1 MSGRG
6 VGHYGVPAAHLRGDP
21 MSDVLLPGIT
31 ATRVTTPRL
40 AQNVLHPEGV
50 DPAGP
55 GEVVLFVHGNVS
67 SSLFWQQP
75 LLALAEVGR
84 VRPLAVDLRGYG
96 DTDPL
101 PIDARRGVRDWADDV
116 AALVETLDL
125 ERVHLVGWSM
135 GAGVVLQYLIDH
147 PRRVASVVLVAPVS
161 PYGFGGTAGAEGRRL
176 SDDGAGAGA
185 GAANPAFVAALAAG
199 DTSADEPTS
208 PRSILRAFY
217 VAPGSLPLDP
227 QLEDVFVASMN
238 STRTGVDHYP
248 GDTATC
254 ETWPGV
260 RPGTRG
266 VLNTMAPT
274 VFDVSRIVDLPQK
287 PPVLWVR
294 GDADQIVSDTS
305 AFDLAFLG
313 SLGAVPGWPGEEVC
327 PPQPMVTQ
335 TRAVLDR
342 YAATGGA
349 YREVVL
355 PDVGHSPHVER
366 PQEFVVALLEHL
378 DTPAESPAYLT

>member
-1 MSGRG
+1 
-6 VGHYGVPAAHLRGDP
+6 LTEL
-21 MSDVLLPGIT
+21 LLPGVV
-31 ATRVTTPRL
+31 ATRVETPRL
-40 AQNVLHPEGV
+40 TQQVLHADGV
-50 DPAGP
+50 EPAGP
-55 GEVVLFVHGNVS
+55 GEAVVFVHGNVS

-75 LLALAEVGR
+75 LLALAETGR
-84 VRPLAVDLRGYG
+84 MRALAVDLRGYG

-101 PIDARRGVRDWADDV
+101 PIDATRGMRDWAEDL
-116 AALVETLDL
+116 AALVDTLGLD
-125 ERVHLVGWSM
+125 RVHLVGWSM
-135 GAGVVLQYLIDH
+135 GAGVVLQYLLDQ
-147 PRRVASVVLVAPVS
+147 PDRVASVALIAPVS
-161 PYGFGGTAGAEGRRL
+161 PYGFGGTAGPDGARLAE
-176 SDDGAGAGA
+176 DGAGSGG
-185 GAANPAFVAALAAG
+185 GAANPEFVAALAAG
-199 DTSADEPTS
+199 DTTADRATS

-227 QLEDVFVASMN
+227 QLEDVFVAAMN

-248 GDTATC
+248 GDAVTTG
-254 ETWPGV
+254 TWPGTA
-260 RPGTRG
+260 PGRRG

-274 VFDVSRIVDLPQK
+274 VFDVSGIVDLAVK

-305 AFDLAFLG
+305 VFDLAFLG
-313 SLGAVPGWPGEEVC
+313 SVGAVPGWPGAESC

-355 PDVGHSPHVER
+355 PGVGHSPHVER
-366 PQEFVVALLEHL
+366 PQEFAVALLEHL
-378 DTPAESPAYLT
+378 DVPAETPANLT

>member
-1 MSGRG
+1 
-6 VGHYGVPAAHLRGDP
+6 

-31 ATRVTTPRL
+31 ATRVSTGRL
-40 AQNVLHPEGV
+40 TQNVLHPDGV

-55 GEVVLFVHGNVS
+55 GETVLFVHGNVS
-67 SSLFWQQP
+67 SSLFWQPP
-75 LLALAEVGR
+75 LLALAETGR
-84 VRPLAVDLRGYG
+84 VKPIAVDLRGYG

-101 PIDARRGVRDWADDV
+101 PIDARRGVRDWADDLAALV
-116 AALVETLDL
+116 AALGL

-135 GAGVVLQYLIDH
+135 GAGVVLQYLLDA
-147 PRRVASVVLVAPVS
+147 PERVASVALVAPVS
-161 PYGFGGTAGAEGRRL
+161 PYGFGGTIGPEGRRL
-176 SDDGAGAGA
+176 SEDGAGAGA

-199 DTSADEPTS
+199 DTTADQPTS

-227 QLEDVFVASMN
+227 QLEDVFVTAMN
-238 STRTGVDHYP
+238 STRTGEDNYP
-248 GDTATC
+248 GDAATC
-254 ETWPGV
+254 GTWPGV
-260 RPGTRG
+260 APGERG

-274 VFDVSRIVDLPQK
+274 VFDVSGIVDLADK
-287 PPVLWVR
+287 PPVLWIR
-294 GDADQIVSDTS
+294 GDADAIVSDAS
-305 AFDLAFLG
+305 LFDLAQLG
-313 SLGAVPGWPGEEVC
+313 ALGAVPGWPGEEAC

-342 YAATGGA
+342 YAADGGA

-355 PDVGHSPHVER
+355 PGVGHSPHVER

-378 DTPAESPAYLT
+378 THPAAAPSNTPETPGPGDIG

>member
-1 MSGRG
+1 
-6 VGHYGVPAAHLRGDP
+6 
-21 MSDVLLPGIT
+21 MSDTLLPGTT
-31 ATRVTTPRL
+31 ATRVPTARL
-40 AQNVLHPEGV
+40 TQNVLHPEGV

-67 SSLFWQQP
+67 SALFWQQP
-75 LLALAEVGR
+75 MLALAATGR
-84 VRPLAVDLRGYG
+84 VRTLAVDLRGYG
-96 DTDPL
+96 GTDPL
-101 PIDARRGVRDWADDV
+101 PIDARRGVRDWADDL
-116 AALVETLDL
+116 AALVDALGPD
-125 ERVHLVGWSM
+125 RVHLVGWSM
-135 GAGVVLQYLIDH
+135 GAGVVLQYLLDR
-147 PRRVASVVLVAPVS
+147 PDQVASVVLVAPVP
-161 PYGFGGTAGAEGRRL
+161 PYGFGGTTGQDGRRL
-176 SDDGAGAGA
+176 SEDGAGSGA
-185 GAANPAFVAALAAG
+185 AAANPEFVAALAAG
-199 DTSADEPTS
+199 DTTADRPTS

-217 VAPGSLPLDP
+217 VAPQTPIDP
-227 QLEDVFVASMN
+227 HLEDILVASMN

-248 GDTATC
+248 GDLTSC

-260 RPGTRG
+260 APGTRG

-274 VFDVSRIVDLPQK
+274 VFDVSGVVDLDDK
-287 PPVLWVR
+287 PPILWVR

-313 SLGAVPGWPGEEVC
+313 SLGAVPGWPGEQVC

-349 YREVVL
+349 YREVVF
-355 PDVGHSPHVER
+355 PDVGHSPHIER

-378 DTPAESPAYLT
+378 DVPAERPANLR